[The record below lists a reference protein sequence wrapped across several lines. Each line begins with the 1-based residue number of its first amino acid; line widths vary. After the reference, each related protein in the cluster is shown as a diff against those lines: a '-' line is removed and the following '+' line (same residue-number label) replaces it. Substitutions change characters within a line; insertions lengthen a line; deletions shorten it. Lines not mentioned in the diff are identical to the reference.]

1 MFKVYSFINFSRTI
15 AYNFVIWPF
24 CGTNI
29 LHAENDLNT
38 LHATAKIKSLFIGLQ
53 LSNHD
58 IPVLENGLSSY
69 LHLDFFF

>member
-1 MFKVYSFINFSRTI
+1 MLKVYSFINFSRTI

-38 LHATAKIKSLFIGLQ
+38 LHATAKIKSLFIRLQ
-53 LSNHD
+53 LSNALPFD
-58 IPVLENGLSSY
+58 ITN
-69 LHLDFFF
+69 FIIIMK